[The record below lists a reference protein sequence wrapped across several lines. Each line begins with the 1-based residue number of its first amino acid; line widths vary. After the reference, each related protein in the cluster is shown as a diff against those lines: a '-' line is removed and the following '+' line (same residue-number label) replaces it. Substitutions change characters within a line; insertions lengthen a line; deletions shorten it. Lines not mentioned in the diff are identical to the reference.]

1 MWWFRRR
8 PWRRRPQR
16 RWRWRRWRRRP
27 TRRVRRRAA
36 RPPRRRRVRRL
47 RRRRGWVRR
56 SIIRRRRRWRR
67 RRKKINIQ
75 QWNPPTVRKCVVT
88 GYLPLL
94 ICGTGTTGTTYR
106 NYGSHTT
113 DYKKYDPFGGGVSTM
128 QFTFQN
134 LYEEYEKHHNRWS
147 RSNVDLELIRYKGCK
162 FTLYRHPE
170 VDFIFGYNRKW
181 PFTDSLL
188 TCPAL
193 QPGIQLATMKKR
205 KIILPSY
212 KTKPKGPIKKTIRI
226 KPPTMFTDRW
236 YFQNDFR
243 SVPLVTT
250 EAVAASLRF
259 PMCSPQTDNICI
271 YFQVLGNWY
280 NTACSISP
288 SHLDNNYTAFKNHLN
303 NTYNAAAGTTQPKSG
318 PTGTVFNT
326 FKTQEHVVDPKWET
340 YKQQNPPSAST
351 NKYYQV
357 SSLWGDHVY
366 TENIVNAFFQN
377 ADKMWNA
384 RQNKTFSEAKSLN
397 HKTGFYSSIF
407 LSRERLS
414 PDFPGIYKEVV
425 YNPQNDKGIGNK
437 VWIDWCTK
445 NDTQFRD
452 VPGRLTIAD
461 VPLYAALLGYEDY
474 CIKYYHDKGLAK
486 EVRVTI
492 QCPYTEPPLFDKDN
506 TDMGFLPYDYN
517 FGNGKMPDGN
527 GYIPMEYRFKW
538 YLCMFHQK
546 NWMNDIVQCGPFAY
560 QGDQRSCV
568 LMCKYKFNFLFG
580 GNPIPQQTLKDP
592 ASQPTFPV
600 PGAGPLLSRL
610 QITNPR
616 LQEEGYLLRKWDI
629 RRGFFGHKAI
639 KRMYQQQKF
648 AESVTGPPKRSK
660 FEVPADTLAEGS
672 SSLERKHLTWSDES
686 QAPTETET
694 EAQEEE
700 EEKSIHLHLRK
711 QYREQQQ
718 LRCQLEHLI
727 LEVAKTQQHLHA
739 PIFQC

>member
-27 TRRVRRRAA
+27 ARRVRRRAA
-36 RPPRRRRVRRL
+36 RPARRRRVRRL

-56 SIIRRRRRWRR
+56 TVIRRRRRWRR

-88 GYLPLL
+88 GYIPLL

-106 NYGSHTT
+106 NYGSHMT

-128 QFTFQN
+128 QFTLQN
-134 LYEEYEKHHNRWS
+134 LFEQNELHHNRWS
-147 RSNVDLELIRYKGCK
+147 RSNVDLELIRYRGCS

-170 VDFIFGYNRKW
+170 TDFIFSYNRKW
-181 PFTDSLL
+181 PFTDSVL
-188 TCPAL
+188 TCPSL
-193 QPGIQLATMKKR
+193 QPGIQLQSMKNK
-205 KIILPSY
+205 KIILKSF
-212 KTKPKGPIKKTIRI
+212 KTRPKGRMTKRVHI

-236 YFQNDFR
+236 YFQKDFR

-250 EAVAASLRF
+250 QAVAASLRF

-271 YFQVLGNWY
+271 YFQVLAKWY
-280 NTACSISP
+280 NTACSIAP
-288 SHLDNNYTAFKNHLN
+288 SHLDNNYTAFKNHL
-303 NTYNAAAGTTQPKSG
+303 TTNFDVSKKTPHGG
-318 PTGTVFNT
+318 PLGTVWNT
-326 FKTQEHVVDPKWET
+326 FKTQEHVVAPSWKD
-340 YKQQNPPSAST
+340 YKQ
-351 NKYYQV
+351 
-357 SSLWGDHVY
+357 
-366 TENIVNAFFQN
+366 
-377 ADKMWNA
+377 
-384 RQNKTFSEAKSLN
+384 
-397 HKTGFYSSIF
+397 SIF

-414 PDFPGIYKEVV
+414 PDFPGLYTEVV

-474 CIKYYHDKGLAK
+474 CIKYYHDKGLPK

-492 QCPYTEPPLFDKDN
+492 QCPYTDPPLYDKDN

-560 QGDQRSCV
+560 QGDQRSTV
-568 LMCKYKFNFLFG
+568 LMCRYKFNFLFG

-592 ASQPTFPV
+592 ATQPNWPV
-600 PGAGPLLSRL
+600 PGAGALLSRI
-610 QITNPR
+610 QITNPK
-616 LQEEGYLLRKWDI
+616 LQEEGYLLRRWDI
-629 RRGFFGHKAI
+629 RRGFYGHKAI
-639 KRMYQQQKF
+639 KRMYQQQTF
-648 AESVTGPPKRSK
+648 ADSITGPPKRSK
-660 FEVPADTLAEGS
+660 FEVPADTLEGGC
-672 SSLERKHLTWSDES
+672 SSLERKYLTWSDES
-686 QAPTETET
+686 QAQTETET
-694 EAQEEE
+694 EAPEEE
-700 EEKSIHLHLRK
+700 EEKSIHLHLK
-711 QYREQQQ
+711 QQYREQRQ

-727 LEVAKTQQHLHA
+727 VDLAKTQQHLHA
-739 PIFQC
+739 PTFQC

>member
-1 MWWFRRR
+1 
-8 PWRRRPQR
+8 
-16 RWRWRRWRRRP
+16 
-27 TRRVRRRAA
+27 
-36 RPPRRRRVRRL
+36 
-47 RRRRGWVRR
+47 
-56 SIIRRRRRWRR
+56 
-67 RRKKINIQ
+67 
-75 QWNPPTVRKCVVT
+75 
-88 GYLPLL
+88 
-94 ICGTGTTGTTYR
+94 
-106 NYGSHTT
+106 
-113 DYKKYDPFGGGVSTM
+113 M

-134 LYEEYEKHHNRWS
+134 LYDEFEKHHNRWS
-147 RSNVDLELIRYKGCK
+147 KSNQDLELIRYRGCS

-170 VDFIFGYNRKW
+170 VDFIFNYNRKW
-181 PFTDSLL
+181 PFTDSVL
-188 TCPAL
+188 TCPSL
-193 QPGIQLATMKKR
+193 QPGIQLATSKSKKILLPSFKTRPKGKMKKR
-205 KIILPSY
+205 VK
-212 KTKPKGPIKKTIRI
+212 I

-243 SVPLVTT
+243 SVALVTT
-250 EAVAASLRF
+250 QAVTASLRF

-288 SHLDNNYTAFKNHLN
+288 THLANNYTAFKNHLSTHYDVSKKTPSN
-303 NTYNAAAGTTQPKSG
+303 G
-318 PTGTVFNT
+318 PVGTVFNT
-326 FKTQEHVVDPKWET
+326 FKTQEHVVYPEWKE
-340 YKQQNPPSAST
+340 YKQPDPADVSK
-351 NKYYQV
+351 NKYLKV
-357 SSLWGDHVY
+357 NSLWGDHVY
-366 TENIVNAFFQN
+366 KKEIVDAFFQN
-377 ADKMWNA
+377 ATNMYTA
-384 RQNKTFSEAKSLN
+384 RKNVSFQEAKELN

-474 CIKYYHDKGLAK
+474 CIKYYHDKGLPK

-492 QCPYTEPPLFDKDN
+492 QCPYTDPPLYDKDN

-527 GYIPMEYRFKW
+527 GYIPMEYRFRW

-568 LMCKYKFNFLFG
+568 LMAKYRFNFLFG

-592 ASQPTFPV
+592 ATQPNWPI
-600 PGAGPLLSRL
+600 PGTGALLSRL
-610 QITNPR
+610 QITNPQ
-616 LQEEGYLLRKWDI
+616 LQDEGYTLRKWDI
-629 RRGFFGHKAI
+629 RRGFYGHKAI

-648 AESVTGPPKRSK
+648 TDSITGPPKRSK
-660 FEVPADTLAEGS
+660 FEVPADLQGDAL
-672 SSLERKHLTWSDES
+672 SSLEKKYLTWSDDS
-686 QAPTETET
+686 QRETQTET
-694 EAQEEE
+694 EAEEE
-700 EEKSIHLHLRK
+700 ETESIHKQLKL
-711 QYREQQQ
+711 QYREQRQ
-718 LRCQLEHLI
+718 LRCQLQHLI
-727 LEVAKTQQHLHA
+727 VDLAKTQVHLHA
-739 PIFQC
+739 PVFH